1 MTSISICNVDFDS
14 WATLASS
21 DPQRFEQLRQDKL
34 SDYINRAPE
43 SRQQRLRGLQWRIDK
58 LREQNKDSPMV
69 SCLLI
74 SELMWDTFEHLSQLL
89 QIQAENGYNAPIS
102 LPSADIVPFPTR

>member
-34 SDYINRAPE
+34 TDYISQVPE
-43 SRQQRLRGLQWRIDK
+43 SRRHRLRGLQWRIDK
-58 LREQNKDSPMV
+58 LREQNKESPMV

-89 QIQAENGYNAPIS
+89 QLQAEGGYSAPIP
-102 LPSADIVPFPTR
+102 LPMADIVPFPSR